1 LYTIR
6 WTGLE
11 PKEDRWSPP
20 PSRRSGRP
28 LDTVV
33 NAHMGAVCD
42 RSAVEEPVGP
52 EFQPS
57 PSLGRYVDEL
67 GNPLVGNAKKVP
79 GVSKRDT
86 NFNQL
91 GGRFGGSAD

>member
-1 LYTIR
+1 MTPYAAALAAYGQDR
-6 WTGLE
+6 TGRE
-11 PKEDRWSPP
+11 E
-20 PSRRSGRP
+20 RP

-86 NFNQL
+86 NFN
-91 GGRFGGSAD
+91 